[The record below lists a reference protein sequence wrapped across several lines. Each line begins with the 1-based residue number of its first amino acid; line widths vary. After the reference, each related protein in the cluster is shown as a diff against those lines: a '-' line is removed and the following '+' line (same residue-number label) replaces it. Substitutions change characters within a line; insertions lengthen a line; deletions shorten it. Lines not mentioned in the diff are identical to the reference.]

1 MVGSHRSER
10 TIGEGD
16 CSVKTMFLAIGLL
29 ALGYGALLAGLYAAQ
44 RALLYH
50 PSGDRPRPGV
60 ALSGAVRVV
69 DVPSH
74 DGLALFT
81 WWAEP
86 RDAEMPVIVYFHGN
100 AGTQV
105 DREERVA
112 AFVSRGWGVLM
123 PTYRYNAGAGG
134 KPSED
139 ALIADGRS
147 VLAWLDARGI
157 GSERRVLFGE
167 SLGTGIAVALL
178 ENEASAAAMILD
190 APYESIASVASSI
203 YWFVPVRALLKDTFD
218 SQTRIQSVSVP
229 LLIGHGAV
237 DRVIPVQHGRR
248 LFDAA
253 NEPKTWVLKPDAD
266 HVGLF
271 DHGFLE
277 DVATFLSNVF
287 GRPV

>member
-1 MVGSHRSER
+1 M
-10 TIGEGD
+10 
-16 CSVKTMFLAIGLL
+16 KTMFWVLGVL
-29 ALGYGALLAGLYAAQ
+29 ALGYGMLVVGLYAAQ

-50 PSGDRPRPGV
+50 PTDDRPRPGHDL
-60 ALSGAVRVV
+60 AETVRVL

-86 RDAEMPVIVYFHGN
+86 RDADMPVIVYFHGN

-112 AFVSRGWGVLM
+112 AFVARGWGVLM
-123 PTYRYNAGAGG
+123 PTYRYNSAAGG
-134 KPSED
+134 RPSEA
-139 ALIADGRS
+139 ALIADGRA
-147 VLAWLDARGI
+147 VLSWLDARGI
-157 GSERRVLFGE
+157 GAERRVLFGE
-167 SLGTGIAVALL
+167 SLGSGVAVALL
-178 ENEASAAAMILD
+178 ENENSAAAVILD
-190 APYESIASVASSI
+190 APYDSIVSVASRI

-218 SQTRIQSVSVP
+218 SLSRVRNVTVP
-229 LLIGHGAV
+229 VLIGHGAA
-237 DRVIPVQHGRR
+237 DRVIPMEHGRR

-253 NEPKTWVLKPDAD
+253 NEPKTWVMKPEAG

-271 DHGFLE
+271 EHGFL
-277 DVATFLSNVF
+277 DDISKFLGDVF